1 MPISTKK
8 TSLLNEP
15 KSFLKKHPEI
25 KSFDI
30 LMHDCN
36 AIGRGKIIRRNELL
50 KLYESGRQFPLS
62 LLGMDITGEDVPD
75 TGLILEQGDGD
86 IKAWPIAKSLNV
98 IHKSNPP
105 RGELFMTMSDIDGN
119 KLNIDPR
126 NVLETKIN
134 SFKKNGIK
142 LCGAFELEFFLV
154 ANELD
159 QYGKLQP
166 AKSIIGK
173 KRSHRKTDVYSVDNL
188 HGMLPLINDI
198 YDATNTAG
206 IEAETIIS
214 EYAPGQYELT
224 LKHQN
229 DLLKA
234 ADDIIRLKRII
245 RSQSRA
251 HGITACFMAKPME
264 GASGSGMHFHVSMY
278 DKKDKNIFSEKSK
291 NKLNP
296 KLLNA
301 LGGLT
306 KTMGESMLVF
316 APNANSWRRL
326 VLGSYAP
333 VTPNWGLDNR
343 SVAFRIPSSSSM
355 NRRIE
360 HRVSGVDANPYL
372 VALTVISAI
381 DYGIKNKLKAPNQT
395 KGNAYEQKS
404 KSINNMPHDWSS
416 SILAAKKSK
425 FLIDTLGPD
434 LHRAFIAIKEME
446 YQKVASTVSELDI
459 DLYLNA
465 I

>member
-1 MPISTKK
+1 MSSLKKK
-8 TSLLNEP
+8 TNLLNEP

-30 LMHDCN
+30 VMHDCN

-86 IKAWPIAKSLNV
+86 IKAWPIPKSLNV
-98 IHKSNPP
+98 IHKSNPS

-119 KLNIDPR
+119 KLDIDPR

-134 SFKKNGIK
+134 SFKKDGIK

-159 QYGKLQP
+159 EYGKLQP

-188 HGMLPLINDI
+188 HGMLPLIDDI
-198 YDATNTAG
+198 YDAANAAD

-234 ADDIIRLKRII
+234 ADDIIRLKRIV

-251 HGITACFMAKPME
+251 HGVTACFMAKPME
-264 GASGSGMHFHVSMY
+264 GTSGSGMHFHISMY

-291 NKLNP
+291 NNLNP
-296 KLLNA
+296 NLLNA

-306 KTMGESMLVF
+306 KTMGESMLIF

-343 SVAFRIPSSSSM
+343 SVAFRIPSSNSK

-372 VALTVISAI
+372 VALTVISAMN
-381 DYGIKNKLKAPNQT
+381 YGIKNKIKAPNQT
-395 KGNAYEQKS
+395 KGNAYEQKP
-404 KSINNMPHDWSS
+404 KFKNNMPHDWSS
-416 SILAAKKSK
+416 AILAAKNSK
-425 FLIDTLGPD
+425 FLKDTLGVD

>member
-1 MPISTKK
+1 MSSLKKK
-8 TSLLNEP
+8 TNLLNEP

-30 LMHDCN
+30 VMHDCN

-86 IKAWPIAKSLNV
+86 IKAWPIPKSLNV
-98 IHKSNPP
+98 IHKSNPS

-119 KLNIDPR
+119 KLDIDPR

-134 SFKKNGIK
+134 SFKKDGIK

-188 HGMLPLINDI
+188 HGMLPLIDDI
-198 YDATNTAG
+198 YDAANAAG

-234 ADDIIRLKRII
+234 ADDIIRLKRIV

-251 HGITACFMAKPME
+251 HGVTACFMAKPME
-264 GASGSGMHFHVSMY
+264 GTSGSGMHFHISMY

-291 NKLNP
+291 NNLNP
-296 KLLNA
+296 NLLNA

-306 KTMGESMLVF
+306 KTMGESMLIF

-343 SVAFRIPSSSSM
+343 SVAFRIPSSNSK
-355 NRRIE
+355 NKRIE

-372 VALTVISAI
+372 VALTVISAMN
-381 DYGIKNKLKAPNQT
+381 YGIKNKIKAPDQT

-404 KSINNMPHDWSS
+404 KFKNNMPHDWSS
-416 SILAAKKSK
+416 AILAAKKSK
-425 FLIDTLGPD
+425 FLKDTLGAD

>member
-1 MPISTKK
+1 MTVLKKK
-8 TSLLNEP
+8 TNLLNEP
-15 KSFLKKHPEI
+15 KTFLKKYPEI

-30 LMHDCN
+30 VMHDCN
-36 AIGRGKIIRRNELL
+36 AVGRGKIIRRNELL
-50 KLYESGRQFPLS
+50 KLFESGRQFPLS

-86 IKAWPIAKSLNV
+86 IKAWPIPESLNV
-98 IHKSNPP
+98 IHKSKPP
-105 RGELFMTMSDIDGN
+105 RGELFMSMSDIKGN

-126 NVLETKIN
+126 NVLEAKIN
-134 SFKKNGIK
+134 TLKKDGIR

-154 ANELD
+154 SNELD
-159 QYGKLQP
+159 QHGKLQP

-173 KRSHRKTDVYSVDNL
+173 KRSFRKTDVYSVDNL
-188 HGMLPLINDI
+188 HDMLPLVNDI
-198 YDATNTAG
+198 YDATNSAG

-224 LKHQN
+224 LKHQS

-245 RSQSRA
+245 RSQSRL
-251 HGITACFMAKPME
+251 HGVTACFMAKPME
-264 GASGSGMHFHVSMY
+264 NVSGSGMHFHVSMY
-278 DKKDKNIFSEKSK
+278 DKKKKNLFSEKS
-291 NKLNP
+291 NNNLNP
-296 KLLNA
+296 NLLYA

-306 KTMGESMLVF
+306 KTMGESMLIF

-343 SVAFRIPSSSSM
+343 SVAFRIPSSDSK

-372 VALTVISAI
+372 VALTVISAMR
-381 DYGIKNKLKAPNQT
+381 YGMKNKIKAPNQT

-404 KSINNMPHDWSS
+404 NSKNDMPHDWSS
-416 SILAAKKSK
+416 AILAAKKSK
-425 FLIDTLGPD
+425 FLKEILGLE

>member
-30 LMHDCN
+30 VMHDCN

>member
-1 MPISTKK
+1 MVRLKKKK
-8 TSLLNEP
+8 TLLNEP
-15 KSFLKKHPEI
+15 ISFLEKHTEI

-30 LMHDCN
+30 VMHDCN
-36 AIGRGKIIRRNELL
+36 AVGRGKIIRRNELL
-50 KLYESGRQFPLS
+50 KIYESGRQFPLS
-62 LLGMDITGEDVPD
+62 ILGMDITGEDVPD

-86 IKAWPIAKSLNV
+86 IKAWPIPKSLNV

-198 YDATNTAG
+198 YDAANALG

-264 GASGSGMHFHVSMY
+264 GVSGSGMHFHVSMY

-291 NKLNP
+291 NNLNP

-343 SVAFRIPSSSSM
+343 SVAFRIPSSSST

-381 DYGIKNKLKAPNQT
+381 DYGLKNKLKAPNQT

-416 SILAAKKSK
+416 SILVAKKSK
-425 FLIDTLGPD
+425 FLKDTLGPD

>member
-1 MPISTKK
+1 MARLKKKK
-8 TSLLNEP
+8 TLLNEP
-15 KSFLKKHPEI
+15 ISFLKKHAEI

-30 LMHDCN
+30 VMHDCN
-36 AIGRGKIIRRNELL
+36 AVGRGKIIRRHELL
-50 KLYESGRQFPLS
+50 KIYESGRQFPLS
-62 LLGMDITGEDVPD
+62 ILGMDITGEDVPD

-86 IKAWPIAKSLNV
+86 IKGWPIPKSLKV
-98 IHKSNPP
+98 IHKSKPP
-105 RGELFMTMSDIDGN
+105 RGELFMTMSDMDGN
-119 KLNIDPR
+119 ELNIDPR

-134 SFKKNGIK
+134 SLKKNGIK

-198 YDATNTAG
+198 YDAANAVG

-214 EYAPGQYELT
+214 EYAPGQYVLT

-234 ADDIIRLKRII
+234 ADDILRLKRII

-251 HGITACFMAKPME
+251 HGVTACFMAKPIE

-278 DKKDKNIFSEKSK
+278 NKKDKNIFSELK
-291 NKLNP
+291 NNLNP
-296 KLLNA
+296 NLLNA
-301 LGGLT
+301 LGGLI
-306 KTMGESMLVF
+306 KTMGESMLIF

-343 SVAFRIPSSSSM
+343 SVAFRIPSSNSK

-381 DYGIKNKLKAPNQT
+381 DYGLKNKLKAPNQT
-395 KGNAYEQKS
+395 KGNAYELKS
-404 KSINNMPHDWSS
+404 KSKNNMPHDWSS
-416 SILAAKKSK
+416 SIIAAKKSK
-425 FLIDTLGPD
+425 FLKDTLGPD
-434 LHRAFIAIKEME
+434 LHKAFIAIKEME
-446 YQKVASTVSELDI
+446 YKKVASTVSELDI

>member
-1 MPISTKK
+1 MPILKKK
-8 TSLLNEP
+8 TNLLSEP

-30 LMHDCN
+30 VMHDCN

-198 YDATNTAG
+198 YDATNAAG

-251 HGITACFMAKPME
+251 HGVTACFMAKPME

-278 DKKDKNIFSEKSK
+278 DKKGKNIFSEKSK

>member
-1 MPISTKK
+1 MTTLKKK
-8 TSLLNEP
+8 TISLNEP
-15 KSFLKKHPEI
+15 KIFLKNHPEI

-30 LMHDCN
+30 IMHDCN
-36 AIGRGKIIRRNELL
+36 AIGRGKIIRQNELL

-62 LLGMDITGEDVPD
+62 LLGMDITGEDVPG

-86 IKAWPIAKSLNV
+86 IKAWPTPESLKQ
-98 IHKSNPP
+98 IHKSKPS

-126 NVLETKIN
+126 NVLEDKIN
-134 SFKKNGIK
+134 SFKKDGIK
-142 LCGAFELEFFLV
+142 LCGTFELEFFLV

-173 KRSHRKTDVYSVDNL
+173 KRSYRKTDVYSVDNL

-198 YDATNTAG
+198 YDATNIAG

-224 LKHQN
+224 LKHQS

-234 ADDIIRLKRII
+234 ADDILRLKRII
-245 RSQSRA
+245 RSLARL
-251 HGITACFMAKPME
+251 HGVTACFMAKPME
-264 GASGSGMHFHVSMY
+264 NVSGSGMHFHVSMY
-278 DKKDKNIFSEKSK
+278 DKKGTNLFAEKSK
-291 NKLNP
+291 KNINP
-296 KLLNA
+296 NLLYA

-306 KTMGESMLVF
+306 KTMGESMLIF

-333 VTPNWGLDNR
+333 VTPNWGMDNR
-343 SVAFRIPSSSSM
+343 SVAFRIPSSDSK

-381 DYGIKNKLKAPNQT
+381 RYGMKNKIKAPNQT

-404 KSINNMPHDWSS
+404 NSKNDMPHDWSS
-416 SILAAKKSK
+416 AILAAKKSK
-425 FLIDTLGPD
+425 FLKEILGLE

>member
-1 MPISTKK
+1 MTTLKKK
-8 TSLLNEP
+8 TISLNEP

-30 LMHDCN
+30 IMHDCN
-36 AIGRGKIIRRNELL
+36 AIGRGKIIRRDELL

-86 IKAWPIAKSLNV
+86 IKAWPIFKSLKQ
-98 IHKSNPP
+98 IHKSKPS

-126 NVLETKIN
+126 NVLEDKIN
-134 SFKKNGIK
+134 SFKKDGIK
-142 LCGAFELEFFLV
+142 LCGTFELEFFLV

-166 AKSIIGK
+166 ARSIIGK
-173 KRSHRKTDVYSVDNL
+173 KRSYRKTDVYSVDNL

-198 YDATNTAG
+198 YDATNIAG

-224 LKHQN
+224 LKHQS

-234 ADDIIRLKRII
+234 ADDILRLKRII
-245 RSQSRA
+245 RSQARL
-251 HGITACFMAKPME
+251 HGVTACFMAKPME
-264 GASGSGMHFHVSMY
+264 NFSGSGMHFHVSMY
-278 DKKDKNIFSEKSK
+278 DKKGTNLLAEKSK
-291 NKLNP
+291 KNINSN
-296 KLLNA
+296 LLYA

-306 KTMGESMLVF
+306 KTMGESMLIF

-333 VTPNWGLDNR
+333 VTPNWGMDNR
-343 SVAFRIPSSSSM
+343 SVAFRIPSSDSK

-372 VALTVISAI
+372 IALTVISAMR
-381 DYGIKNKLKAPNQT
+381 YGIKNKIKAPNQT

-404 KSINNMPHDWSS
+404 NSKNDMPHDWSS
-416 SILAAKKSK
+416 AILAAKKSK
-425 FLIDTLGPD
+425 FLKEILGLE

>member
-1 MPISTKK
+1 MSNFKK
-8 TSLLNEP
+8 KELSLEEP
-15 KSFLKKHPEI
+15 KRFLKKHPEI

-30 LMHDCN
+30 VMHDCN
-36 AIGRGKIIRRNELL
+36 AVGRGKIIRRNELL

-62 LLGMDITGEDVPD
+62 ILGMDITGEDVPD

-86 IKAWPIAKSLNV
+86 IKAWPISSSLKL
-98 IHKSNPP
+98 IHNSKPP
-105 RGELFMTMSDIDGN
+105 RGELFMTMSDIEGN

-126 NVLETKIN
+126 NALERQIKL
-134 SFKKNGIK
+134 FEKEGIK
-142 LCGAFELEFFLV
+142 LCGSFELEFFLV
-154 ANELD
+154 SNDLD

-173 KRSHRKTDVYSVDNL
+173 KRSYRKTDVYSVDNL
-188 HGMLPLINDI
+188 HGMIPLINDI
-198 YDATNTAG
+198 YEATNHAG
-206 IEAETIIS
+206 IHAETIIS

-229 DLLKA
+229 NLLKA

-245 RSQSRA
+245 RSQARN
-251 HGITACFMAKPME
+251 HGLTACFMAKPME
-264 GASGSGMHFHVSMY
+264 NVSGSGMHFHVSLY
-278 DKKDKNIFSEKSK
+278 DRKGTNLFAEKSK
-291 NKLNP
+291 NTINSN
-296 KLLNA
+296 LLHA

-316 APNANSWRRL
+316 APHANSWRRL

-343 SVAFRIPSSSSM
+343 SVAFRIPSSNSN

-372 VALTVISAI
+372 VALTVISSMR
-381 DYGIKNKLKAPNQT
+381 YGIKNKVKAPPQT

-404 KSINNMPHDWSS
+404 NSKAQMPHDWSS
-416 SILAAKKSK
+416 AILSAKKSK
-425 FLIDTLGPD
+425 FLKETLGPD
-434 LHRAFIAIKEME
+434 LHKAFIAIKEME

>member
-15 KSFLKKHPEI
+15 NSFLKKHPEI

-30 LMHDCN
+30 VMHDCN

-119 KLNIDPR
+119 RLNIDPR

-198 YDATNTAG
+198 YDATNAAG

-251 HGITACFMAKPME
+251 HGVTACFMAKPME

-278 DKKDKNIFSEKSK
+278 DKKNKNIFSEKSK
-291 NKLNP
+291 NNLNP

>member
-30 LMHDCN
+30 VMHDCN

-119 KLNIDPR
+119 RLNIDPR

-198 YDATNTAG
+198 YDATNAAG

-251 HGITACFMAKPME
+251 HGVTACFMAKPME
-264 GASGSGMHFHVSMY
+264 GASGSGRHFHVSMY
-278 DKKDKNIFSEKSK
+278 DKKNKNIFSEKSK
-291 NKLNP
+291 NNLNP

>member
-1 MPISTKK
+1 MTVLKKK
-8 TSLLNEP
+8 TNLLNEP
-15 KSFLKKHPEI
+15 KTFLKKYPEI

-30 LMHDCN
+30 VMHDCN
-36 AIGRGKIIRRNELL
+36 AVGRGKIIRRNELL
-50 KLYESGRQFPLS
+50 KLFESGRQFPLS

-86 IKAWPIAKSLNV
+86 IKAWPIPESLNV
-98 IHKSNPP
+98 IHKSKPP
-105 RGELFMTMSDIDGN
+105 RGELFMSMSDIKGN

-126 NVLETKIN
+126 NVLEAKIN
-134 SFKKNGIK
+134 TLKKDGIR

-154 ANELD
+154 SNELD

-173 KRSHRKTDVYSVDNL
+173 KRSFRKTDVYSVDNL
-188 HGMLPLINDI
+188 HDMLPLINDI
-198 YDATNTAG
+198 YDATNSAG

-224 LKHQN
+224 LKHQS

-245 RSQSRA
+245 RSQSRL
-251 HGITACFMAKPME
+251 HGVTACFMAKPME
-264 GASGSGMHFHVSMY
+264 NVSGSGMHFHVSMY
-278 DKKDKNIFSEKSK
+278 DKKKKNLFSEKS
-291 NKLNP
+291 NNNLNP
-296 KLLNA
+296 NLLYA

-306 KTMGESMLVF
+306 KTMGESMLIF

-343 SVAFRIPSSSSM
+343 SVAFRIPSSDSK
-355 NRRIE
+355 NRRVE

-372 VALTVISAI
+372 VAITVISAMN
-381 DYGIKNKLKAPNQT
+381 YGMKNEIKAPSQT
-395 KGNAYEQKS
+395 KGNAYEQKLKS
-404 KSINNMPHDWSS
+404 KNNMPHDWSS
-416 SILAAKKSK
+416 SILAAKKSN
-425 FLIDTLGPD
+425 FLKDTLGPD

>member
-1 MPISTKK
+1 MAILKKK
-8 TSLLNEP
+8 TNLLSEP

-30 LMHDCN
+30 VMHDCN

-134 SFKKNGIK
+134 SLKKNGIK

-198 YDATNTAG
+198 YDATNAAG

-251 HGITACFMAKPME
+251 HGVTACFMAKPME

-278 DKKDKNIFSEKSK
+278 DKKGKNIFSEKSK

>member
-1 MPISTKK
+1 
-8 TSLLNEP
+8 
-15 KSFLKKHPEI
+15 
-25 KSFDI
+25 
-30 LMHDCN
+30 
-36 AIGRGKIIRRNELL
+36 
-50 KLYESGRQFPLS
+50 
-62 LLGMDITGEDVPD
+62 MDITGEDVPD

-251 HGITACFMAKPME
+251 HGVTACFMAKPME

>member
-1 MPISTKK
+1 MTTLKKK
-8 TSLLNEP
+8 TISLNEA
-15 KSFLKKHPEI
+15 KSFLKNHPEI

-30 LMHDCN
+30 IMHDCN

-62 LLGMDITGEDVPD
+62 LLGMDITGEDVPG

-86 IKAWPIAKSLNV
+86 IKAWPISKSLKQ
-98 IHKSNPP
+98 IHKSKPS

-126 NVLETKIN
+126 NVLEDKIN
-134 SFKKNGIK
+134 SFKKDGIK
-142 LCGAFELEFFLV
+142 LCGTFELEFFLV

-173 KRSHRKTDVYSVDNL
+173 KRSYRKTDVYSVDNL

-198 YDATNTAG
+198 YDATNIAG

-224 LKHQN
+224 LKHQS

-234 ADDIIRLKRII
+234 ADDILRLKRII
-245 RSQSRA
+245 RSQARL
-251 HGITACFMAKPME
+251 HGVTACFMAKPME
-264 GASGSGMHFHVSMY
+264 NVSGSGMHFHVSMY
-278 DKKDKNIFSEKSK
+278 NKKGTNLFAEKSK
-291 NKLNP
+291 KNINP
-296 KLLNA
+296 NLLYA

-306 KTMGESMLVF
+306 KTMGESMLIF

-333 VTPNWGLDNR
+333 VTPNWGMDNR
-343 SVAFRIPSSSSM
+343 SVAFRIPSSDSK

-360 HRVSGVDANPYL
+360 HRVSVVDANPYL
-372 VALTVISAI
+372 VALTVISAMR
-381 DYGIKNKLKAPNQT
+381 YGMKNKIKAPNQT

-404 KSINNMPHDWSS
+404 NSKNNMPHDWSS
-416 SILAAKKSK
+416 AILAAKKSK
-425 FLIDTLGPD
+425 FLKEILGLE

>member
-1 MPISTKK
+1 MVRLKKKK
-8 TSLLNEP
+8 TLLNEP
-15 KSFLKKHPEI
+15 ISFLEKHTEI

-30 LMHDCN
+30 VMHDCN
-36 AIGRGKIIRRNELL
+36 AVGRGKIIRRNELL
-50 KLYESGRQFPLS
+50 KIYESGRQFPLS
-62 LLGMDITGEDVPD
+62 ILGMDITGEDVPD

-86 IKAWPIAKSLNV
+86 IKAWPIPKSLNV

-198 YDATNTAG
+198 YDAANAVG

-251 HGITACFMAKPME
+251 HGVTACFMAKPME
-264 GASGSGMHFHVSMY
+264 GVSGSGMHFHVSMY

-291 NKLNP
+291 NNLNP

-381 DYGIKNKLKAPNQT
+381 DYGLKNKLKAPNQT

-416 SILAAKKSK
+416 SILVAKKSK
-425 FLIDTLGPD
+425 FLKDTLGPD

>member
-1 MPISTKK
+1 MPTLKKK
-8 TSLLNEP
+8 TISLNEP

-30 LMHDCN
+30 IMHDCN

-62 LLGMDITGEDVPD
+62 LLGMDITGEDVPG

-86 IKAWPIAKSLNV
+86 INAWPIPKSLKQ
-98 IHKSNPP
+98 IHKSKPS
-105 RGELFMTMSDIDGN
+105 RGELFMIMSDIDGN

-126 NVLETKIN
+126 NVLEDKIN
-134 SFKKNGIK
+134 SFKKDGIK
-142 LCGAFELEFFLV
+142 LCGTFELEFFLV

-173 KRSHRKTDVYSVDNL
+173 KRSYRKTDVYSVDNL

-198 YDATNTAG
+198 YDATNIAG

-224 LKHQN
+224 LKHQS

-234 ADDIIRLKRII
+234 ADDILRLKRII
-245 RSQSRA
+245 RSQARL
-251 HGITACFMAKPME
+251 HGVTACFMAKPME
-264 GASGSGMHFHVSMY
+264 NVSGSGMHFHVSMY
-278 DKKDKNIFSEKSK
+278 DKKGTNLFAEKSK
-291 NKLNP
+291 KNINP
-296 KLLNA
+296 NLLYA

-306 KTMGESMLVF
+306 KTMGESMLIF

-333 VTPNWGLDNR
+333 VTPNWGMDNR
-343 SVAFRIPSSSSM
+343 SVAFRIPSSDSK

-372 VALTVISAI
+372 VALTVISAMR
-381 DYGIKNKLKAPNQT
+381 YGMKNKIKAPNQT

-404 KSINNMPHDWSS
+404 NSKNDMPHDWSS
-416 SILAAKKSK
+416 AILAAKKSK
-425 FLIDTLGPD
+425 FLKEILGLE

>member
-30 LMHDCN
+30 VMHDCN

-119 KLNIDPR
+119 RLNIDPR

-198 YDATNTAG
+198 YDATNAAG

-251 HGITACFMAKPME
+251 HGVTACFMAKPME

-278 DKKDKNIFSEKSK
+278 DKKNKNIFSEKSK
-291 NKLNP
+291 NNLNP

>member
-30 LMHDCN
+30 VMHDCN

-173 KRSHRKTDVYSVDNL
+173 KRSHRTTDVYSVDNL

-198 YDATNTAG
+198 YDATNAAG

-251 HGITACFMAKPME
+251 HGVTACFMAKPME

-278 DKKDKNIFSEKSK
+278 DKKNKNIFSEKSK
-291 NKLNP
+291 NNLNP

-404 KSINNMPHDWSS
+404 KSINNMPHDRSS

>member
-1 MPISTKK
+1 MSSLKKK
-8 TSLLNEP
+8 TNLLNEP

-30 LMHDCN
+30 VMHDCN

-86 IKAWPIAKSLNV
+86 IKAWPIPKSLNV
-98 IHKSNPP
+98 IHKSNPS

-119 KLNIDPR
+119 KLDIDPR

-134 SFKKNGIK
+134 SFKKDGIK

-159 QYGKLQP
+159 EYGKLQP

-188 HGMLPLINDI
+188 HGMLPLIDDI
-198 YDATNTAG
+198 YDAANAVD

-234 ADDIIRLKRII
+234 ADDIIRLKRIV
-245 RSQSRA
+245 RSQSRV
-251 HGITACFMAKPME
+251 HGVTACFMAKPME
-264 GASGSGMHFHVSMY
+264 GTSGSGMHFHISMY

-291 NKLNP
+291 NNLNP
-296 KLLNA
+296 NLLNA

-306 KTMGESMLVF
+306 KTMGESMLIF

-343 SVAFRIPSSSSM
+343 SVAFRIPSSNSK

-372 VALTVISAI
+372 VALTVISAMN
-381 DYGIKNKLKAPNQT
+381 YGIKNKIKAPDQT

-404 KSINNMPHDWSS
+404 KFKNNMPHDWSS
-416 SILAAKKSK
+416 AILAAKKSK
-425 FLIDTLGPD
+425 FLKDTLGAD

>member
-1 MPISTKK
+1 MSSLKKK
-8 TSLLNEP
+8 TNLLNEP

-30 LMHDCN
+30 VMHDCN

-75 TGLILEQGDGD
+75 TGLILEKGDGD
-86 IKAWPIAKSLNV
+86 IKAWPIPKSLNV
-98 IHKSNPP
+98 IHKSNPS
-105 RGELFMTMSDIDGN
+105 RGELFMTMSDINGN
-119 KLNIDPR
+119 KLDIDPR

-134 SFKKNGIK
+134 SFKKDGIK

-173 KRSHRKTDVYSVDNL
+173 KRSYRKTDVYSVDNL
-188 HGMLPLINDI
+188 HGMLPLIDDI
-198 YDATNTAG
+198 YDAANAAD

-234 ADDIIRLKRII
+234 ADDIIRLKRIV

-251 HGITACFMAKPME
+251 HGVTACFMAKPME
-264 GASGSGMHFHVSMY
+264 GTSGSGMHFHISMY

-291 NKLNP
+291 NNLNP
-296 KLLNA
+296 NLLNA

-306 KTMGESMLVF
+306 KTMGESMLIF

-333 VTPNWGLDNR
+333 VTPNWGSDNR
-343 SVAFRIPSSSSM
+343 SVAFRIPSSNSK

-372 VALTVISAI
+372 VALTVISAMN
-381 DYGIKNKLKAPNQT
+381 YGIKNKIKAPNQT

-404 KSINNMPHDWSS
+404 KFKNNMPHDWSS
-416 SILAAKKSK
+416 AILAAKKSK
-425 FLIDTLGPD
+425 FLKDTLGVD

>member
-1 MPISTKK
+1 MPILKKK
-8 TSLLNEP
+8 TNLLSEP

-30 LMHDCN
+30 VMHDCN

-134 SFKKNGIK
+134 SLKKNGIK

-198 YDATNTAG
+198 YDATNAAG

-251 HGITACFMAKPME
+251 HGVTACFMAKPME
-264 GASGSGMHFHVSMY
+264 GASGSGMHFHLSMY
-278 DKKDKNIFSEKSK
+278 DKKDKNIFSENSK

-425 FLIDTLGPD
+425 FLKDTLGPD

>member
-1 MPISTKK
+1 MPILKK
-8 TSLLNEP
+8 NTSLLSEP

-30 LMHDCN
+30 VMHDCN

-62 LLGMDITGEDVPD
+62 LLGMDITGEDVPG

-98 IHKSNPP
+98 IHKSSPP
-105 RGELFMTMSDIDGN
+105 RGELFMTMFDIDGN

-198 YDATNTAG
+198 YDATNAAG

-224 LKHQN
+224 LRHQN
-229 DLLKA
+229 NLLKA

-251 HGITACFMAKPME
+251 HGVTACFMAKPME
-264 GASGSGMHFHVSMY
+264 GTSGSGMHFHVSMY

-291 NKLNP
+291 NNLNP
-296 KLLNA
+296 NLLNA

-381 DYGIKNKLKAPNQT
+381 DYGIKNKIKAPNQT

-425 FLIDTLGPD
+425 FLKDTLGPD

>member
-1 MPISTKK
+1 MTTLKKK
-8 TSLLNEP
+8 TISLNEP
-15 KSFLKKHPEI
+15 KIFLKNHPEI
-25 KSFDI
+25 NSFDI
-30 LMHDCN
+30 IMHDCN

-62 LLGMDITGEDVPD
+62 LLGMDITGEDVPG
-75 TGLILEQGDGD
+75 TVLVLEQGDGD
-86 IKAWPIAKSLNV
+86 IKAWPIAKSLKQ
-98 IHKSNPP
+98 IHKSKPS

-126 NVLETKIN
+126 NVLEDKIN
-134 SFKKNGIK
+134 SFKKDGIK
-142 LCGAFELEFFLV
+142 LCGTFELEFFLV

-173 KRSHRKTDVYSVDNL
+173 KRSYRKTDVYSVDNL

-198 YDATNTAG
+198 YDATNIAG

-224 LKHQN
+224 LKHQS

-234 ADDIIRLKRII
+234 ADDILRLKRII
-245 RSQSRA
+245 RSLARL
-251 HGITACFMAKPME
+251 HGVTACFMAKPME
-264 GASGSGMHFHVSMY
+264 NVSGSGMHFHVSMY
-278 DKKDKNIFSEKSK
+278 DKKGTNLFAEKSK
-291 NKLNP
+291 KNINP
-296 KLLNA
+296 NLLYA

-306 KTMGESMLVF
+306 KTMGESMLIF

-333 VTPNWGLDNR
+333 VTPNWGMDNR
-343 SVAFRIPSSSSM
+343 SVAFRIPSSDSK

-372 VALTVISAI
+372 VALTVISAMR
-381 DYGIKNKLKAPNQT
+381 YGMKNKIKAPNQT

-404 KSINNMPHDWSS
+404 NSKNNMPHDWSS
-416 SILAAKKSK
+416 AILAAKKSK
-425 FLIDTLGPD
+425 FLKEILGLE

>member
-1 MPISTKK
+1 MPILKKK
-8 TSLLNEP
+8 TLLSEP

-30 LMHDCN
+30 VMHDCN

-188 HGMLPLINDI
+188 HGMLPLINDV
-198 YDATNTAG
+198 YDATNAAG

-251 HGITACFMAKPME
+251 HGVTACFMAKPME
-264 GASGSGMHFHVSMY
+264 GVSGSGMHFHVSMY

-291 NKLNP
+291 NNLNP

>member
-1 MPISTKK
+1 MPILKKK
-8 TSLLNEP
+8 TLLSEP

-30 LMHDCN
+30 VMHDCN

-134 SFKKNGIK
+134 SLKKNGIK

-173 KRSHRKTDVYSVDNL
+173 KRSLRKTDVYSVDNL

-198 YDATNTAG
+198 YDATNAAG

-251 HGITACFMAKPME
+251 HGVTACFMAKPME

-278 DKKDKNIFSEKSK
+278 DKKDKNFFSENSK

-381 DYGIKNKLKAPNQT
+381 DYGIKNKIKAPNQT
-395 KGNAYEQKS
+395 KGNAYKQKS

-425 FLIDTLGPD
+425 FLKDTLGPD

>member
-1 MPISTKK
+1 MPISKKK
-8 TSLLNEP
+8 TSLLSEP

-30 LMHDCN
+30 VMHDCN

-134 SFKKNGIK
+134 YFKKNGIK

-198 YDATNTAG
+198 YDATNAAG

-251 HGITACFMAKPME
+251 HGVTACFMAKPME

-291 NKLNP
+291 NNLNP
-296 KLLNA
+296 NLLNA

-395 KGNAYEQKS
+395 KGNAYKQKS

-425 FLIDTLGPD
+425 FLKDTLGPD

>member
-30 LMHDCN
+30 VMHDCN

-119 KLNIDPR
+119 RLNIDPR

-198 YDATNTAG
+198 YDATNAAG

-229 DLLKA
+229 NLLKA

-251 HGITACFMAKPME
+251 HGVTACFMAKPME

-278 DKKDKNIFSEKSK
+278 DKKNKNIFSEKSK
-291 NKLNP
+291 NNLNP

>member
-1 MPISTKK
+1 
-8 TSLLNEP
+8 
-15 KSFLKKHPEI
+15 
-25 KSFDI
+25 
-30 LMHDCN
+30 
-36 AIGRGKIIRRNELL
+36 
-50 KLYESGRQFPLS
+50 
-62 LLGMDITGEDVPD
+62 
-75 TGLILEQGDGD
+75 
-86 IKAWPIAKSLNV
+86 
-98 IHKSNPP
+98 
-105 RGELFMTMSDIDGN
+105 
-119 KLNIDPR
+119 
-126 NVLETKIN
+126 
-134 SFKKNGIK
+134 
-142 LCGAFELEFFLV
+142 
-154 ANELD
+154 
-159 QYGKLQP
+159 
-166 AKSIIGK
+166 
-173 KRSHRKTDVYSVDNL
+173 
-188 HGMLPLINDI
+188 MLPLINDI

-278 DKKDKNIFSEKSK
+278 DKKDKYIFSEKSK

-425 FLIDTLGPD
+425 FLKDTLGPD